1 MRLRLTAPAKINW
14 TLEVLGRRP
23 DGFHA
28 VKTILQTIDLSD
40 SLELELE
47 SAPELTL
54 AATGEGLPPPQENL
68 TMRAAR
74 LLQERAGC
82 NSGARMRLTKTIPVA
97 AGLGGGSS
105 DAAAALRGL
114 DRLWSLVLPCER
126 LAELAAEVGSDVPF
140 FLRGGTALAEGRG
153 ERITPLPDAP
163 RTAILVVVPPL
174 SIPHKTQRMY
184 SLLGTEDYSD
194 GSASD
199 RFADALRQGRPLRE
213 SDLYDVFASLAFRAF
228 PELQTCRQALIQAGA
243 EAVHLAGS
251 GPALFV
257 LLRDEEQRER
267 LAKAAASVGAQ
278 AFAATTIPSA
288 QALALAVEQIP
299 D

>member
-14 TLEVLGRRP
+14 TLEVLGQRP
-23 DGFHA
+23 DGFHE
-28 VKTILQTIDLSD
+28 VKTILQTIDLYD
-40 SLELELE
+40 RLELEP
-47 SAPELTL
+47 APELTL
-54 AATGEGLPPPQENL
+54 KATGEGLPPPQDNL

-74 LLQERAGC
+74 LLQERTRH
-82 NSGARMRLTKTIPVA
+82 SGGVRMRLTKSIPVA

-114 DRLWSLVLPCER
+114 DRLWGLALPHER
-126 LAELAAEVGSDVPF
+126 LVELAAEVGSDVPF
-140 FLRGGTALAEGRG
+140 FLHGGTALAEGRG

-163 RTAILVVVPPL
+163 RTDILVVVPPL

-184 SLLGTEDYSD
+184 SLLSPEHYGD
-194 GSASD
+194 GAASD
-199 RFADALRQGRPLRE
+199 RFAAALRKGRPPE
-213 SDLYDVFASLAFRAF
+213 EGDLYDVFDSPAFQAF
-228 PELQTCRQALIQAGA
+228 PELHACRQALRQAGA
-243 EAVHLAGS
+243 SAVHLAGS

-267 LAKAAASVGAQ
+267 LARAAADGGAK
-278 AFAATTIPSA
+278 AFAATTIVSS
-288 QALALAVEQIP
+288 QALAVEEIP

>member
-1 MRLRLTAPAKINW
+1 MRLRLMAPAKINW

-23 DGFHA
+23 DGFHN

-40 SLELELE
+40 SLELET
-47 SAPELTL
+47 AAELTL
-54 AATGEGLPPPQENL
+54 EATGEGLPPPEENL

-74 LLQERAGC
+74 RLQKKTGY
-82 NSGARMRLTKTIPVA
+82 SGGARMRLTKTIPVA

-114 DRLWSLVLPCER
+114 HRLWGLALPHQRLVEM
-126 LAELAAEVGSDVPF
+126 AAEVGSDVPF
-140 FLRGGTALAEGRG
+140 FLRGGTALAEARG
-153 ERITPLPDAP
+153 ERITALPDAP
-163 RTAILVVVPPL
+163 RTAVLVVVPPL
-174 SIPHKTQRMY
+174 SIAEKTQRMY
-184 SLLGTEDYSD
+184 SLLGPKDYGD
-194 GSASD
+194 GAASD

-213 SDLYDVFASLAFRAF
+213 SELYDVFGSLAFQAF

-243 EAVHLAGS
+243 SAVHLAGS

-267 LAKAAASVGAQ
+267 LARAAASAGAK
-278 AFAATTIPSA
+278 AFAATTILSP
-288 QALALAVEQIP
+288 QALAADQLP

>member
-1 MRLRLTAPAKINW
+1 MRLTLMAPAKINW

-23 DGFHA
+23 DGFHN
-28 VKTILQTIDLSD
+28 VKTILQTIDLCD
-40 SLELELE
+40 SLELET
-47 SAPELTL
+47 AAELTL
-54 AATGEGLPPPQENL
+54 EATGEGLPPPQENL

-74 LLQERAGC
+74 LLQERTGY
-82 NSGARMRLTKTIPVA
+82 SGGARMRLTKTIPVG

-114 DRLWSLVLPCER
+114 DRLWGLALPHER
-126 LAELAAEVGSDVPF
+126 LVELAAEVGSDVPF
-140 FLRGGTALAEGRG
+140 FLRGGTALAEARG

-174 SIPHKTQRMY
+174 SIPQKTRRMY
-184 SLLGTEDYSD
+184 SLVGLKDYGD
-194 GSASD
+194 GAPSD
-199 RFADALRQGRPLRE
+199 RFADALRQGRPFKE
-213 SDLYDVFASLAFRAF
+213 SDLYDVFGSLAFQAF

-243 EAVHLAGS
+243 GAVHLAGS

-257 LLRDEEQRER
+257 LLGDEEQRES
-267 LAKAAASVGAQ
+267 LARVAAGAGAK
-278 AFAATTIPSA
+278 AFAATTILSP
-288 QALALAVEQIP
+288 QALAAEELP